1 MYNIYSQV
9 APKKLYSFWINDA
22 EATGLKELKDLEG
35 ISESE
40 QIRQA
45 IREYLRKKG
54 VTCHLETSASPACA
68 NTQTRLTPSTVVPV
82 DRAASF

>member
-1 MYNIYSQV
+1 MT
-9 APKKLYSFWINDA
+9 PKKLYSFWINEA
-22 EATGLKELKDLEG
+22 EATGLKELKELEG

-54 VTCHLETSASPACA
+54 VTWRQAPRKRAV
-68 NTQTRLTPSTVVPV
+68 TRK
-82 DRAASF
+82 RG

>member
-1 MYNIYSQV
+1 MYTYESQV
-9 APKKLYSFWINDA
+9 SPKRLYSFWINNA

-54 VTCHLETSASPACA
+54 VTWRQAPRPRAG
-68 NTQTRLTPSTVVPV
+68 TR
-82 DRAASF
+82 RRG

>member
-54 VTCHLETSASPACA
+54 VTWRQAPRPRAR
-68 NTQTRLTPSTVVPV
+68 TR
-82 DRAASF
+82 RRG